1 MRFLLLLQLYVS
13 IKEVLT
19 EGSSQN
25 EKCAR
30 DQKLGNCYL
39 QPCFFGELVLPHDL
53 FFHFEIFH
61 SFIPH
66 FIHGISSMAFHQHAT
81 MKNWANLI
89 FFSLWCLKK
98 SFLIQSHQV
107 LFPSKKWFLMDFK
120 NTKQEDTGE
129 MKLCNDPSVTYIQLA
144 ALMTS
149 SKVADATHSSF
160 ENMK

>member
-25 EKCAR
+25 EKCAW
-30 DQKLGNCYL
+30 DWKLGNCYL

-66 FIHGISSMAFHQHAT
+66 FIHGISSTCHYEKLGQL
-81 MKNWANLI
+81 N
-89 FFSLWCLKK
+89 FFFLWCLKK
-98 SFLIQSHQV
+98 SFLIQSRQV

-120 NTKQEDTGE
+120 NNKQEDTGE
-129 MKLCNDPSVTYIQLA
+129 LKLCNDPSVTDIQLA

-149 SKVADATHSSF
+149 KQGG
-160 ENMK
+160 